1 MSHRPPPGAIRRALV
16 EGLPRSAVAVTASGD
31 SPELRRTL
39 SILRDRTDV
48 IGAELL
54 LVLDRWPDDT
64 NASGHRALDAFVD
77 LLVFEPGGDRAA
89 MVNAAAR
96 ATAAE
101 VLVLTRIGAAPSIRW
116 IPELV
121 GPFTRS
127 PHLACVGGP
136 VEPIFEA
143 GAVPRWYRRLRAS
156 RPELDPSPLHRLP
169 DGVRE
174 YVDTAGALPRPLPS
188 PANVAWSRSWLLDN
202 PFEAGVASMGDPAA
216 DLHAALRLLEVGGRI
231 AHAPAAL
238 VHLEVP
244 PSETAEQAV
253 ERELRARATGMSAAL
268 RALGKPVPA
277 IESDP
282 WPGPWRRLAPRSVR
296 IGRRLARAHAEA
308 LQGASNA

>member
-1 MSHRPPPGAIRRALV
+1 M

-39 SILRDRTDV
+39 SILRDRTDE

-64 NASGHRALDAFVD
+64 DASGRRALDAFVD
-77 LLVFEPGGDRAA
+77 LLVFEPGGDRGA

-101 VLVLTRIGAAPSIRW
+101 VLVLTRIGVEPSLVWLR
-116 IPELV
+116 ELV

-127 PHLACVGGP
+127 PRLTCVGGP

-143 GAVPRWYRRLRAS
+143 GAVPRWYRHLRAS
-156 RPELDPSPLHRLP
+156 RSELDPSPLHRLP

-174 YVDTAGALPRPLPS
+174 YVETAGALPGPLPS
-188 PANVAWSRSWLLDN
+188 PANVAWRRSWLLDN
-202 PFEAGVASMGDPAA
+202 PFVTGLASMGDPAA
-216 DLHAALRLLEVGGRI
+216 DLHAALRLLEVDGRI
-231 AHAPAAL
+231 VHAPAAL
-238 VHLEVP
+238 VHLEVR
-244 PSETAEQAV
+244 PSETTEQAV
-253 ERELRARATGMSAAL
+253 ERELRVRAAGLSAAL
-268 RALGKPVPA
+268 RALGKAVPT
-277 IESDP
+277 IGSDP

-308 LQGASNA
+308 LEEASNA